1 MYLVQAQNCKLLLQT
16 VYIFNKFKIV
26 PVKKILKYKLLFY
39 CRWTF
44 LYKYLISLTN
54 ISNMRKT
61 FEFLYKNN

>member
-16 VYIFNKFKIV
+16 VYIFNKFKII

-54 ISNMRKT
+54 ISNM
-61 FEFLYKNN
+61 